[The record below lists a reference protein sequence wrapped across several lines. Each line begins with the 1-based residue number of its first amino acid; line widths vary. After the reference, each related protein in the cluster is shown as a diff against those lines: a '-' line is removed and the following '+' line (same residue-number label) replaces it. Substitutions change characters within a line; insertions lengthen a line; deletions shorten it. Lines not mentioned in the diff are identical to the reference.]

1 MFNPIALALTHTLC
15 LQETPGKISNGFSSL
30 EEMRAVV
37 YSCDVDPNFLLP
49 NGRYFIELT
58 LGRYLSSKGG
68 QKSAQD
74 DEGLEEDD
82 YKGYSE

>member
-1 MFNPIALALTHTLC
+1 
-15 LQETPGKISNGFSSL
+15 
-30 EEMRAVV
+30 MRAVV

-74 DEGLEEDD
+74 DEGLEEDH
-82 YKGYSE
+82 YNGYAE